1 MRISDW
7 SSDVCSSDLRSWWT
21 ACRRRWAGQHH
32 WRAISSGKES
42 GLCPGLFNALSGVA
56 SVSLIVFP
64 AIDLTGGQVV
74 RLAEG
79 ELDRATGCG
88 DNPAKKETLFPK
100 AGAGFLH
107 VSTLAR
113 ASGGRE
119 GSELESA

>member
-42 GLCPGLFNALSGVA
+42 GLWSGLFNALSGVA

-64 AIDLTGGQVV
+64 AIDLKGGKVV

-79 ELDRATGCG
+79 DMDREIGRESGRVGVGPSVSISEVAGQLIQ
-88 DNPAKKETLFPK
+88 KKE
-100 AGAGFLH
+100 
-107 VSTLAR
+107 
-113 ASGGRE
+113 
-119 GSELESA
+119 

>member
-42 GLCPGLFNALSGVA
+42 GLWPGLFNALSGVA

-64 AIDLTGGQVV
+64 AIDLKGGQVV

-79 ELDRATGCG
+79 DMDRADRTRR
-88 DNPAKKETLFPK
+88 DHRSEEHP
-100 AGAGFLH
+100 
-107 VSTLAR
+107 
-113 ASGGRE
+113 
-119 GSELESA
+119 SELQSLMRISYSVLCLKKQHHKT